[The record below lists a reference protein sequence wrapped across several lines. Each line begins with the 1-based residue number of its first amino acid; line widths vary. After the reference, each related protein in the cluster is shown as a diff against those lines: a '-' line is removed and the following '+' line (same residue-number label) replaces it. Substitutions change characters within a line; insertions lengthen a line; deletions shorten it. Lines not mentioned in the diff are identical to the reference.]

1 MAQQVKYLL
10 LLALLL
16 TLLLALLITLLV
28 ADGLA
33 DLLAVIVG
41 YLLAFLVTLGL
52 TDLHK
57 DRGHM
62 KRHNRELQPCHIRAL
77 QAMVREGMGQDAT
90 CILYVLTPR

>member
-1 MAQQVKYLL
+1 MGQQVKYLL

-16 TLLLALLITLLV
+16 TLLVALLITLLV

-52 TDLHK
+52 ADLHSNGQQQGTLTDIHSHVESCK
-57 DRGHM
+57 LWSEER
-62 KRHNRELQPCHIRAL
+62 NRTQQSC
-77 QAMVREGMGQDAT
+77 T
-90 CILYVLTPR
+90 SILTI